1 MGRIRTKLTKR
12 LTRKVMNEAEFTADF
27 EQNKVIMDQVAKSHS
42 KKFRN
47 IIAGY
52 ATKLVKN
59 KKY

>member
-12 LTRKVMNEAEFTADF
+12 LTRKIMGEAEFTADF
-27 EQNKVIMDQVAKSHS
+27 EANKLLLDSVAVTQS

-47 IIAGY
+47 VIAGY
-52 ATKLVKN
+52 ATKLAKS